1 MGLDNN
7 NGFESINLEPS
18 ISIPHINGGSR
29 APINVP
35 QSLSGTSED
44 EDQEDQDR
52 DDHEEDPSRFFLSGS
67 PKVKSINNTVHN
79 SQSNSMEYERSR
91 NIPGDEFFLNPLK
104 LSGSRVVEN
113 LPGYLNNIRSNY
125 NLQSS
130 YLVNSLND
138 TITFSLNLD
147 QPTNNESPLEFL
159 TNQNK
164 ILTTELKNTVAIH
177 ERYLANGHSNLNKVR
192 SMIFQNF
199 EQLSENY
206 YSLNELYSRDLGYT
220 QSLFTNFEKWDRR
233 RNKVLDKIASIKSPN
248 NKYGQKLGK
257 LLDQSNEVDSE
268 IVEMEKKLE
277 SLRVK
282 KQLINVEIETTSSVL
297 ESKSAK
303 YVELYR
309 ELETQGNE
317 AITNLLVS
325 SGIPFKDIGYFL
337 KTTPVNVTF
346 MENYNLKNAP
356 PPTTQAPALT
366 NLMGIQPFIPEEM
379 VENGDN
385 RKNDKYVESLKSLK
399 NDKNVESLKS
409 PKNDKNG
416 HTLKLDELNYGHGA
430 SAYEK
435 GYERGVV
442 QSSTV
447 KSHFGNIVNNF
458 LNAKPEKSPITV
470 KIDDDQNTISEKL
483 DLEPVVEM
491 LDHKINA
498 INDLALSTSKNST
511 IFREYS
517 LAWKDI
523 LGILKSQEDELLEY
537 VSESIPS
544 PDHLDPA
551 LVEFLNSTLEQIKS
565 SISSLNRFHQ
575 SLNQEFYTQDN
586 AMFEVLINETR
597 AIISAL
603 MLVSGNSD
611 PNFYLSGF
619 KDLGVPEY
627 KLNNLMNYERAPETD
642 KIDQTSP
649 ILSPRFAYSLYDT
662 YNESASKF
670 QQSTKFH
677 QSSPNISSPN
687 ISSPFLSP
695 NQRTLENPSR
705 KTSPTHNS
713 SFLARTEPNSN
724 KSTYSGKLIGKALK
738 LTKKD

>member
-1 MGLDNN
+1 MGVDNN

-18 ISIPHINGGSR
+18 ISIPQINGGSR

-52 DDHEEDPSRFFLSGS
+52 DDHEEDPSRFFLSAS

-79 SQSNSMEYERSR
+79 SQSNIMEYEKSK

-104 LSGSRVVEN
+104 LSGSRFVDN
-113 LPGYLNNIRSNY
+113 LPGYN

-138 TITFSLNLD
+138 TITFSLKLD

-164 ILTTELKNTVAIH
+164 ILTKELMNNVAIH

-206 YSLNELYSRDLGYT
+206 YSLNELYSRDLGST
-220 QSLFTNFEKWDRR
+220 ESLFANFEKWDKR
-233 RNKVLDKIASIKSPN
+233 RNKVLEKIASIKSPN
-248 NKYGQKLGK
+248 NKYGMKLGK

-277 SLRVK
+277 SLKVK
-282 KQLINVEIETTSSVL
+282 KQLISVEIETTSSVL

-325 SGIPFKDIGYFL
+325 SGIPYKDIGDFL

-346 MENYNLKNAP
+346 MENYNIKKAP
-356 PPTTQAPALT
+356 PPPTQAPPLS

-379 VENGDN
+379 VDIGDN
-385 RKNDKYVESLKSLK
+385 LNNHKYDESLK
-399 NDKNVESLKS
+399 NDKYDETLQ
-409 PKNDKNG
+409 NDKYEDTRPNN
-416 HTLKLDELNYGHGA
+416 KFDELNYGHGA

-447 KSHFGNIVNNF
+447 KTHFGNIVHKF
-458 LNAKPEKSPITV
+458 LNAKPEKSPIIV
-470 KIDDDQNTISEKL
+470 KVDDDQNTISEKL

-517 LAWKDI
+517 MAWKDI

-586 AMFEVLINETR
+586 SMFEVLINETR
-597 AIISAL
+597 AMISAL
-603 MLVSGNSD
+603 ILVSGNSD

-619 KDLGVPEY
+619 KDLGVPEN
-627 KLNNLMNYERAPETD
+627 KLNNLMNYEKDPET
-642 KIDQTSP
+642 IDQTSP
-649 ILSPRFAYSLYDT
+649 ILSPRFSYNLHDT

-670 QQSTKFH
+670 QQSTKF
-677 QSSPNISSPN
+677 QQSSSRLSSPNLSSSNLSSP
-687 ISSPFLSP
+687 ILSP
-695 NQRTLENPSR
+695 NQRTLPNVSR